1 MPSSQCYEN
10 AAAQGT
16 AGALAALAVGIVGV
30 CTFNNCFLREQRARR
45 VFPGRLVTILGGHHH
60 GDGGSHLHGLGRGLE
75 AAQLPPG

>member
-45 VFPGRLVTILGGHHH
+45 AR
-60 GDGGSHLHGLGRGLE
+60 
-75 AAQLPPG
+75 